1 MLKWRTDLAMERL
14 EAHGETPIPGVS
26 SRSWQQSPLTVHRI
40 EVLDQRGEQ
49 ALERPRG
56 RYLTA
61 QMEEHALQDSQW
73 IYRSAKVLSKL
84 LAPLLPREGAVL
96 VAGLGNRAVTPDAL
110 GPLTLEHVIVTRH
123 LRQEMPSAFG
133 GLRPVCALSAGV
145 LGTTGMET
153 AEILRGAVERV
164 QPSAVVAV
172 DAMASRSLD
181 RLCRTFQLCDTG
193 IAPGSG
199 ACNPRQEL
207 NQSTLGIPVIALGV
221 PTVVEART
229 LALDLMP
236 DGQLDRE
243 KAPAAGMLVAPND
256 IDIQVAK
263 CAKVLGYAL
272 NLALQGHMTAAEM
285 EQYLC

>member
-1 MLKWRTDLAMERL
+1 MFKWRTDLAMERL
-14 EAHGETPIPGVS
+14 EAQGEAPIPGVE
-26 SRSWQQSPLTVHRI
+26 SRRWQQSPLSVHRI
-40 EVLDQRGEQ
+40 RIVDERGER

-56 RYLTA
+56 QYLTA
-61 QMEEHALQDSQW
+61 QMEEQALSDSQW
-73 IYRSAKVLSKL
+73 IYRSAKVLSRL
-84 LAPLLPREGAVL
+84 LEPLLPKGGPVL

-110 GPLTLEHVIVTRH
+110 GPLTLEHLIVTRH
-123 LRQEMPSAFG
+123 LIRAMPSEFG
-133 GLRPVCALSAGV
+133 RMRPVCALSAGV
-145 LGTTGMET
+145 LGTTGIET
-153 AEILRGAVERV
+153 AEILSGAVERV
-164 QPSAVVAV
+164 QPAAVVAV

-207 NQSTLGIPVIALGV
+207 NARTLGVPVIALGV

-236 DGQLDRE
+236 NGRLASDKVPD
-243 KAPAAGMLVAPND
+243 AGMLVAPKD
-256 IDIQVAK
+256 IDLQVAK

>member
-1 MLKWRTDLAMERL
+1 MFKRRTDLAMERL
-14 EAHGETPIPGVS
+14 EDQGEQPIPGVE
-26 SRSWQQSPLTVHRI
+26 SRQWQQSPLSIHRI
-40 EVLDQRGEQ
+40 HILDERGEQ

-61 QMEEHALQDSQW
+61 QMEEQALSDSQW
-73 IYRSAKVLSKL
+73 IYRSAKVLSRL
-84 LAPLLPREGAVL
+84 LQPLLPESGPVL

-110 GPLTLEHVIVTRH
+110 GPLTLEHLIVTRH
-123 LRQEMPSAFG
+123 LIRVMPSEFG
-133 GLRPVCALSAGV
+133 RMRPVCALSAGV
-145 LGTTGMET
+145 LGTTGIET

-164 QPSAVVAV
+164 QPAAVVAV

-207 NQSTLGIPVIALGV
+207 NRHTLGVPVIALGV

-236 DGQLDRE
+236 EGQLSED
-243 KAPAAGMLVAPND
+243 KAPDAGMLVAPKD
-256 IDIQVAK
+256 IDLQLAK
-263 CAKVLGYAL
+263 CAKALGYAL

>member
-1 MLKWRTDLAMERL
+1 MFKRRTDLAMERL
-14 EAHGETPIPGVS
+14 EAHGEQPIPGVE
-26 SRSWQQSPLTVHRI
+26 SRQWRQSPLSVHSIRI
-40 EVLDQRGEQ
+40 TDERGEQ

-56 RYLTA
+56 QYLTA
-61 QMEEHALQDSQW
+61 QMEAQALSDSQW
-73 IYRSAKVLSKL
+73 IYRSAKVLSRL
-84 LAPLLPREGAVL
+84 LQPMLPKEGPVL

-110 GPLTLEHVIVTRH
+110 GPLTLEHLIVTRH
-123 LRQEMPSAFG
+123 LIDAMPAEFG
-133 GLRPVCALSAGV
+133 GMRPVCALSAGV
-145 LGTTGMET
+145 LGTTGIET
-153 AEILRGAVERV
+153 AEFLRGAAERV
-164 QPSAVVAV
+164 HPAAVIAV
-172 DAMASRSLD
+172 DAMASRSLG

-207 NQSTLGIPVIALGV
+207 NRHTLGVPVIALGV

-236 DGQLDRE
+236 DGRLAED
-243 KAPAAGMLVAPND
+243 KVPDAGMLVAPQD
-256 IDIQVAK
+256 IDLQMAK
-263 CAKVLGYAL
+263 CAKTLGYAL